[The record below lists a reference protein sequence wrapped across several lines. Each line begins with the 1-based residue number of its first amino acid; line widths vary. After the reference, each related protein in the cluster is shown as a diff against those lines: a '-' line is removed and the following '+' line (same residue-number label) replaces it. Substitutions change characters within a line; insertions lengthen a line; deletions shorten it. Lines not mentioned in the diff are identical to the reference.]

1 MENYFH
7 NIVWI
12 FLEVG
17 ANLWELVKNQENIAS
32 TTESI
37 LHGDFECTLDDKGRI
52 LLPVALK
59 KQLPTHAQNR
69 FVIARGD
76 DEHAVIYPYNVWIQ
90 YLKKLG
96 QLNRHVK
103 ENREFVRMVKT
114 HSAEAVLDAN
124 GRLSIPKNLIG
135 EAGIKKDIVLKGS
148 NYLIEVWAKE
158 IHDKLYGI
166 KPSNFAELAQQV
178 GSAIDMSD
186 FQF

>member
-1 MENYFH
+1 
-7 NIVWI
+7 
-12 FLEVG
+12 
-17 ANLWELVKNQENIAS
+17 VKKTENIAPPAI
-32 TTESI
+32 SI
-37 LHGDFECTLDDKGRI
+37 LHGDFECSLDDKGRI

-59 KQLPTHAQNR
+59 KQLPEHAQNR

-76 DEHAVIYPYNVWIQ
+76 DEHAVIYPYPVWMQ
-90 YLKKLG
+90 YLQKLG

-124 GRLSIPKNLIG
+124 GRLNIPKNLIS

-148 NYLIEVWAKE
+148 NYLVEVWAKE
-158 IHDKLYGI
+158 VHDKLYGV
-166 KPSNFAELAQQV
+166 KPNNFAELAQQV
-178 GSAIDMSD
+178 GSLIDMSD